1 MYICWE
7 KRVEP
12 YNNHKPMKKITAIL
26 ALAAAC
32 LFAAQTA
39 SAIED
44 PNPKGTIVAGGHLG
58 LVSLGINAFGD
69 YVLVD
74 SWWKGH
80 FTVGGM
86 VGLSFPSY
94 LYYDYD
100 AHGNL
105 IRERRF
111 SMDFALTP
119 RATYGLNI
127 SKQFEVHV
135 GSLLGV
141 GYNGNATAPMLC
153 IGGLTGC
160 RYFFTEKMAA
170 SAELIGC
177 DGYSWLNVGIAL
189 KF

>member
-44 PNPKGTIVAGGHLG
+44 PNPKGTIVAGAHAGF
-58 LVSLGINAFGD
+58 VYTGIYAYGD
-69 YVLVD
+69 YCLVD

-80 FTVGGM
+80 FTVGPMAGFSTL
-86 VGLSFPSY
+86 GYGYGRYTY
-94 LYYDYD
+94 LDL
-100 AHGNL
+100 A
-105 IRERRF
+105 
-111 SMDFALTP
+111 A

-127 SKQFEVHV
+127 TNNFEVHLGTV
-135 GSLLGV
+135 AGFSLIGDRYDNGSGIHSDHSV
-141 GYNGNATAPMLC
+141 HAVF
-153 IGGLTGC
+153 GGLAGL
-160 RYFFTEKMAA
+160 RYFFTESLAI
-170 SAELIGC
+170 STELVGA
-177 DGYSWLNVGIAL
+177 GHFPTFNVGVAF